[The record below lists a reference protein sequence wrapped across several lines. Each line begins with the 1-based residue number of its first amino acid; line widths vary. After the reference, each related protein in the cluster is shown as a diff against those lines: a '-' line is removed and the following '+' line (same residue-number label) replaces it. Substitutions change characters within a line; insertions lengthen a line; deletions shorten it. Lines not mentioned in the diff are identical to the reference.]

1 MLGCSLCKYY
11 RILAYNKDNMGTVG
25 GGLILLDLFFKV
37 MLISFILLSLL
48 FF

>member
-25 GGLILLDLFFKV
+25 GGGVDFARFV
-37 MLISFILLSLL
+37 F
-48 FF
+48 